1 MDSMITQC
9 LNKTEIT
16 APCNQNSHF
25 DSLSKEKQ
33 EQLIEWCKANFNAIK
48 TFNDGVTSFD
58 LKKAFSWDPKGFY
71 ITNGQLKGAME
82 KAGFSL
88 KATRDGVN
96 AKFNISKT
104 SPFFKKETV

>member
-33 EQLIEWCKANFNAIK
+33 EQLIEWCKANPVFRGLHHESLEEVNYP
-48 TFNDGVTSFD
+48 
-58 LKKAFSWDPKGFY
+58 LK
-71 ITNGQLKGAME
+71 LC
-82 KAGFSL
+82 
-88 KATRDGVN
+88 R
-96 AKFNISKT
+96 
-104 SPFFKKETV
+104 